1 MRKYTVKVWED
12 GCGSFTFK
20 GIEASNKNEACQE
33 GIEVYKIFAED
44 LEIKT
49 LNATATLE
57 RQ

>member
-1 MRKYTVKVWED
+1 MSKFTVKVWED
-12 GCGSFTFK
+12 GCGAFIFK
-20 GIEASNKNEACQE
+20 GIEASSKNEACQE

-57 RQ
+57 R